1 MLFIQ
6 AAAPTGW
13 TQDVS
18 YNDRALRVV
27 STGAGNV
34 GGATGGSVNFETAF
48 ASQTVAGTNGG
59 TAITIAQMPAHTH
72 NFTAS
77 PGEIGGGGGGALQAY
92 NPVATTSTGGGA
104 THTHTF
110 TGTAINLD
118 VAYIN
123 TIICSKD

>member
-1 MLFIQ
+1 MLFVQ
-6 AAAPTGW
+6 ASAPVGW
-13 TQDVS
+13 TQITSD
-18 YNDRALRVV
+18 NDKALRVV
-27 STGAGNV
+27 SGTG
-34 GGATGGSVNFETAF
+34 GGTGGSVAFETAF
-48 ASQTVAGTNGG
+48 ASQTVAGTNSG

-72 NFTAS
+72 LSWLGTYSGAAGAS
-77 PGEIGGGGGGALQAY
+77 SGMLVGSPSL
-92 NPVATTSTGGGA
+92 NKATSSTGSGA